1 MASSNKNAAFPVY
14 DKTKK
19 NVVFVLYDKVTLVDF
34 VGATEVFNN
43 VFVNNKPLY
52 NIHWLAPGL
61 APITT
66 SENMRVLPTGTFTE
80 PVPGLKTL
88 KNIDILFVPGG
99 NWEGIAN
106 CMTDKAYM
114 QFITNTAKHAT
125 WTGSVCTG
133 AFLLAATGELTK
145 CLATT
150 YWSQLNNLSLM
161 AAKYNFTV
169 VPGYPRF
176 LLDDARKRFTGG
188 GISSSLDLALKL
200 TEQLYGKAVA
210 EKAQLFIQYAP
221 GPSVSA
227 GDPAEAPPVIS
238 AEVQA
243 MQTGYTGGFQQFL
256 QGFLKG
262 KK

>member
-1 MASSNKNAAFPVY
+1 MATSKTAFPVY

-19 NVVFVLYDKVTLVDF
+19 NVVFVLYDNVTLVDF

-43 VFVNNKPLY
+43 VFVNNKQLY
-52 NIHWLAPGL
+52 NIHWLAPSL

-88 KNIDILFVPGG
+88 RNIDILFVPGG
-99 NWEGIAN
+99 NWNGIAK
-106 CMTDKAYM
+106 CMTDNAYI

-133 AFLLAATGELTK
+133 AFLLAATGQLTK

-150 YWSQLNNLSLM
+150 YWSQQNNLALM

-200 TEQLYGKAVA
+200 TEQLHGKAVA

-221 GPSVSA
+221 GPPVSA

-238 AEVQA
+238 ARVQA
-243 MQTGYTGGFQQFL
+243 MQTGYTGGFEKFL
-256 QGFLKG
+256 QEFLKR